1 VSTRRRILAG
11 LFGALAA
18 PTIVR
23 AQSAAPGVVLLHGKQ
38 GTPMFPG
45 LRAVASKL
53 EASGFRTAA
62 PEMPWSRSRYLEG
75 NAEKAFDEIASALG
89 AFKRAGAA
97 KLFLVGH
104 SIGATAALGYA
115 VTRGGIDG
123 LAMLSTGH
131 TPTAY
136 FAGVGPANAAVRES
150 ILRARETRNS
160 PALQEF
166 ADNNQGKA
174 LALRLSAIDFLSY
187 FDPGGAM
194 DASAQIA
201 QAPCPVLWS
210 VGTRDIIYA
219 PSRAV
224 YFDRLPSDPRHVFFE
239 ADADHLSLPALAAD
253 RVASFFGG
261 LKA

>member
-1 VSTRRRILAG
+1 VSTRRRVLAG

-18 PTIVR
+18 PTILR
-23 AQSAAPGVVLLHGKQ
+23 AQNTAPGVVLLHGKQ

-53 EASGFRTAA
+53 EATGLRTAA
-62 PEMPWSRSRYLEG
+62 PEMPWSRSRYLDG
-75 NAEKAFDEIASALG
+75 NAEKAFDEIARALG
-89 AFKRAGAA
+89 ALKRTGAA

-194 DASAQIA
+194 DANAQIA
-201 QAPCPVLWS
+201 KAPCPVLWG

-219 PSRAV
+219 PSRAL

-239 ADADHLSLPALAAD
+239 TDADHLSLPALAAD
-253 RVASFFGG
+253 RVASFLGG

>member
-1 VSTRRRILAG
+1 VSTRRRLLLGI
-11 LFGALAA
+11 FGALAA
-18 PTIVR
+18 PTVAR
-23 AQSAAPGVVLLHGKQ
+23 AQNAAPGVVLLHGKQ
-38 GTPMFPG
+38 GMPMFAG

-53 EASGFRTAA
+53 EATGLRTAL
-62 PEMPWSRSRYLEG
+62 PEMPWSRTRYLDG
-75 NAEKAFDEIASALG
+75 NAEKAFDEIAAALG
-89 AFKRAGAA
+89 TLKRTGAA

-115 VTRGGIDG
+115 VARGGIDG

-131 TPTAY
+131 TPSTY

-150 ILRARETRNS
+150 ILRARDTRDS
-160 PALQEF
+160 PALQAF

-174 LALRLSAIDFLSY
+174 LALRLSAVDFLSY
-187 FDPGGAM
+187 FEPGGAM
-194 DASAQIA
+194 DASVQIA
-201 QAPCPVLWS
+201 RAPCPVLWG

-239 ADADHLSLPALAAD
+239 ADADHLGLPALAAN
-253 RVASFFGG
+253 RVASFFGD